1 MDLERLIDDIRVIN
15 RFVEDCRVR
24 GLSPFTI
31 EGYNSNLKL
40 FSSFLEG
47 RNKNLLSVD
56 KSDLISYISYLREN
70 NISKKTIE
78 NRFAAF
84 SSLYDYAIYEKMIDR
99 NLVLDI
105 RKRYLRNYK
114 KSGDDGK
121 RRKLISVEEMTFFIN
136 SIMDIRDKCIAL
148 LFAKTGIR
156 RRELIRIDIDDID
169 FRNLSIKLKPTPKR
183 SNRVVFFD
191 DECLFL
197 LKNWVDKR
205 ENIVNPDCKALFI
218 SYETGGRLGRNGVY
232 NSFIKW
238 AVKSG
243 LHDQNNSDIENHFTP
258 HCCRHW
264 FTTFLIRNGMS
275 RDYVKELRGDSRK
288 DALDVYNH
296 IDFEDLRKQYLS
308 AIPKLGL

>member
-1 MDLERLIDDIRVIN
+1 MERLSDDIILIDK
-15 RFVEDCRVR
+15 FIEDCKVR
-24 GLSPFTI
+24 GLSTFTI
-31 EGYNSNLKL
+31 DGYTSNLKL
-40 FSSFLEG
+40 FSSFLFG

-56 KSDLISYISYLREN
+56 KSDLIDYIAYLRDC

-84 SSLYDYAIYEKMIDR
+84 SSLYDFAVYENMIDR
-99 NLVLDI
+99 NLVIDI

-114 KSGDDGK
+114 KSGDNGK
-121 RRKLISVEEMTFFIN
+121 RRKLISLEDMTFFIN

-148 LFAKTGIR
+148 MFAKTGIR

-169 FRNLSIKLKPTPKR
+169 WSMMSIKLKPTPKR

-197 LKNWVDKR
+197 LKNWVNKR
-205 ENIVNPDCKALFI
+205 KYIVNSDCKALFI

-243 LHDQNNSDIENHFTP
+243 LHNQNSKDIEDHFTP

-264 FTTFLIRNGMS
+264 FTTFLIRNGLP

-288 DALDVYNH
+288 DAIDVYNH
-296 IDFEDLRKQYLS
+296 IDFEDLRKQYL
-308 AIPKLGL
+308 ACIPKLGV